1 MQKLENTERLASLPV
16 HKSDKTTCF
25 DARQKGQQQPK
36 TAACLRLCLQV
47 SPRFM
52 VICSK
57 KVAVSRGVPVR
68 PLWGANDGLGVGVW
82 LL

>member
-16 HKSDKTTCF
+16 HKSVKTTCF
-25 DARQKGQQQPK
+25 DARQKGQQQPE

-57 KVAVSRGVPVR
+57 VAVSPAHGCLFDPF
-68 PLWGANDGLGVGVW
+68 WGKMVWGWGW